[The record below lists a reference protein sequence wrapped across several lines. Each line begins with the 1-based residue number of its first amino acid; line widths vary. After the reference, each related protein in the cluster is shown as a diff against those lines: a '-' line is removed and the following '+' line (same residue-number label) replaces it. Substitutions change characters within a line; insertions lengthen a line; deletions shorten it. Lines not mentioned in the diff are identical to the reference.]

1 MSMEYAYTQGDIIID
16 PYVFEKILNLNLI
29 REINEHTRFYI
40 RGIISDE
47 LSDDYVEKSGSFPII
62 RVLLKDDIG
71 NRTEIFQGMVT
82 NVSIS
87 SFNNVK
93 TLEVEATSNTFMMDI
108 EKKSRSF
115 QGDNLTYRDIF
126 NQINSVYGNVQMQDY
141 ASVGRCIDKMVI
153 QYNET
158 DWEFLKRLSSHFN
171 MPVIPECTLGGIKYS
186 LGKSW
191 ETVIVCNLGE
201 FNYSVNKGLDE
212 YQSKVIG
219 NTWQLTDLD
228 FITYEVVTNKILNL
242 FSSVN
247 FKGKT
252 LIVYKCEVALISGV
266 FSNKYYLRFDNGMIV
281 KKLFNENISGASL
294 NGKVLA
300 VEKDQVKASLEID
313 GYSNTVETTIWMP
326 YSTVFSSPDGTGWYC
341 MPEIGDAIR
350 VYFPD
355 NTESNGYV
363 ISSVNLE
370 TSDSSKR
377 SDPSVKSISTKY
389 GKEIIMR
396 PGAIDI
402 ISGGN
407 SMSLNDNGGISIS
420 SGSSISMSGSSINI
434 SGGYVS
440 ISGGGGVKLSQNGAS
455 ISIKNDI
462 VMSGV
467 KINTQ

>member
-1 MSMEYAYTQGDIIID
+1 M
-16 PYVFEKILNLNLI
+16 
-29 REINEHTRFYI
+29 
-40 RGIISDE
+40 
-47 LSDDYVEKSGSFPII
+47 
-62 RVLLKDDIG
+62 
-71 NRTEIFQGMVT
+71 
-82 NVSIS
+82 
-87 SFNNVK
+87 
-93 TLEVEATSNTFMMDI
+93 
-108 EKKSRSF
+108 
-115 QGDNLTYRDIF
+115 
-126 NQINSVYGNVQMQDY
+126 
-141 ASVGRCIDKMVI
+141 
-153 QYNET
+153 
-158 DWEFLKRLSSHFN
+158 
-171 MPVIPECTLGGIKYS
+171 
-186 LGKSW
+186 
-191 ETVIVCNLGE
+191 
-201 FNYSVNKGLDE
+201 
-212 YQSKVIG
+212 
-219 NTWQLTDLD
+219 
-228 FITYEVVTNKILNL
+228 
-242 FSSVN
+242 
-247 FKGKT
+247 
-252 LIVYKCEVALISGV
+252 YKCEILLINGA
-266 FSNKYYLRFDNGMIV
+266 FSNKYYLRFNNGMIV

-300 VEKDQVKASLEID
+300 VEKDQIKASLEID

-370 TSDSSKR
+370 SSDSSKR